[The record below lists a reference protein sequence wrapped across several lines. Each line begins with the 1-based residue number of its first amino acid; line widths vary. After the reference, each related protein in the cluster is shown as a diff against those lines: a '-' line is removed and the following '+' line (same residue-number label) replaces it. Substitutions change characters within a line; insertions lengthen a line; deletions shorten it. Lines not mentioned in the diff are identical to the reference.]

1 MMRFKKYKKIKI
13 SLTNLNLNNKEIT
26 KNNFGKMAETKKTFF
41 NKFKSFYGLKPE
53 ISNLRADCS
62 KSTSPTG
69 KNAPLNH
76 QQL

>member
-1 MMRFKKYKKIKI
+1 MNKK
-13 SLTNLNLNNKEIT
+13 NKEL
-26 KNNFGKMAETKKTFF
+26 KKFGKMAETKKTFF